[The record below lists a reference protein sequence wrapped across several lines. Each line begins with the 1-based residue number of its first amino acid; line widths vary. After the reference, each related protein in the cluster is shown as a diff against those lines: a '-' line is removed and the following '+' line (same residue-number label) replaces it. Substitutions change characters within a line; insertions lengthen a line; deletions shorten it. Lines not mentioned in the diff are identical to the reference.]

1 VRSWQAVIQADE
13 AIDGRGG
20 SASVVVV
27 CKAKIWL
34 VGCDGWLAVVKPAN
48 TSFTSWHLGGD
59 SGIAGHGQLG
69 RTTKQKDIYL
79 YARERDVTQKQAK
92 NKKSILRHQ
101 RGDSSHF
108 DDGVLPGYWFGF

>member
-1 VRSWQAVIQADE
+1 VIPAVQVMVGI
-13 AIDGRGG
+13 GY
-20 SASVVVV
+20 SASAALV

-69 RTTKQKDIYL
+69 LVDQQKI
-79 YARERDVTQKQAK
+79 
-92 NKKSILRHQ
+92 
-101 RGDSSHF
+101 
-108 DDGVLPGYWFGF
+108 

>member
-1 VRSWQAVIQADE
+1 MAEVVQL
-13 AIDGRGG
+13 
-20 SASVVVV
+20 ASVVV

-69 RTTKQKDIYL
+69 LVDQQKI
-79 YARERDVTQKQAK
+79 
-92 NKKSILRHQ
+92 
-101 RGDSSHF
+101 
-108 DDGVLPGYWFGF
+108 

>member
-1 VRSWQAVIQADE
+1 MRVGKDRRLSERIADAMVSLLLFAVTV
-13 AIDGRGG
+13 AI
-20 SASVVVV
+20 AALVLWVEVIVVV

-69 RTTKQKDIYL
+69 LVDQQKI
-79 YARERDVTQKQAK
+79 
-92 NKKSILRHQ
+92 
-101 RGDSSHF
+101 
-108 DDGVLPGYWFGF
+108 